1 MYTNE
6 LDVTSVQET
15 TQQIRNNEKAN
26 SFEFFTRPL
35 QIKRVGQDIVKKM
48 AEVLDRL
55 GVQL

>member
-6 LDVTSVQET
+6 LDVTSAQET

-35 QIKRVGQDIVKKM
+35 RSKRVGQGILKEM

-55 GVQL
+55 GIQL